1 MAGTD
6 LSSKFLESRNLDA
19 GKRRPANRHASECFL
34 AARCGQAAPPPV
46 SPMEDKDNTMPRL
59 GFAATLSSLFVAAAL
74 LSGAAQAGSYR
85 LGPQDKLEIRVH
97 DLRTGTGEAHQWGA
111 FDGEFVVDA
120 AGNLS
125 LPLLG
130 EVQAGGGTTGDLAQA
145 LAARV
150 QAKVG
155 LAQLPSAAVQVVKYR
170 PFYITGAVDKPGEY
184 EYRPG
189 LTVLQA
195 ASIAGGLMRPRDG
208 ALLGFE
214 RDALTQR
221 GDLRML
227 AADRQG
233 LLIRQ
238 ARLAAEIAEA
248 DTVTYPAEAR
258 TSATGLDA
266 SRAIREET
274 LLFDARRSAL
284 KAQVGALAK
293 ARTLLTQ
300 ELTSLDA
307 KDEALSRQI
316 DLIRK
321 ELTQVTGLVTKGLA
335 VAPRQFA
342 VEQSVAAYESN
353 RIDIQVG
360 RLRAQQDLSRIER
373 ESLDLQAKRRNEAL
387 TEAGEVR
394 AKLAALQERIET
406 ATTLIYQAEV
416 RSPMSITDLGGGEQP
431 VYTLTRRSGGEAR
444 TRTVTE
450 GDTVEPGDVVRI
462 TVPRRVAAPAAGNAQ
477 AAAESP

>member
-1 MAGTD
+1 MT
-6 LSSKFLESRNLDA
+6 
-19 GKRRPANRHASECFL
+19 RPIPSVRDR
-34 AARCGQAAPPPV
+34 ARI
-46 SPMEDKDNTMPRL
+46 DHKDTTMPRH
-59 GFAATLSSLFVAAAL
+59 GLSAL
-74 LSGAAQAGSYR
+74 LSVLLLATPAFTVRALAGDYR
-85 LGPQDKLEIRVH
+85 LGPQDKLEVRVH

-120 AGNLS
+120 AGNVS

-130 EVQAGGGTTGDLAQA
+130 EMQAGGGTTADLARA

-150 QAKVG
+150 QTKVG

-189 LTVLQA
+189 LTVLQSA
-195 ASIAGGLMRPRDG
+195 AIAGGLMRPRDG

-214 RDALTQR
+214 REALSQR

-238 ARLAAEIAEA
+238 ARLTAEISEAE
-248 DTVTYPAEAR
+248 TVTYPAETR
-258 TSATGLDA
+258 TSGTGLDA

-274 LLFDARRSAL
+274 LLFEARRNAL
-284 KAQVGALAK
+284 KAQVGALGK
-293 ARTLLTQ
+293 ARMLLTQ
-300 ELTSLDA
+300 ELASLDS

-321 ELTQVTGLVTKGLA
+321 ELTQVSGLVTKGLA

-342 VEQSVAAYESN
+342 IEQSVAAYEGN

-394 AKLAALQERIET
+394 AKLASVAERTET
-406 ATTLIYQAEV
+406 AASLIYQAEV
-416 RSPMSITDLGGGEQP
+416 RSPMSVADLGGAEQP
-431 VYTLTRRSGGEAR
+431 VYALTRRVGEATE
-444 TRTVTE
+444 TRIVSE
-450 GDTVEPGDVVRI
+450 SDTVEPGDVVRI
-462 TVPRRVAAPAAGNAQ
+462 TVPRRAPPAVTGNAQ
-477 AAAESP
+477 AAADVR

>member
-1 MAGTD
+1 M
-6 LSSKFLESRNLDA
+6 SR
-19 GKRRPANRHASECFL
+19 L
-34 AARCGQAAPPPV
+34 ALV
-46 SPMEDKDNTMPRL
+46 
-59 GFAATLSSLFVAAAL
+59 ATLSFLVAAA
-74 LSGAAQAGSYR
+74 SSVAGGAQANEYR

-111 FDGEFVVDA
+111 FDGEFVVDT

-130 EVQAGGGTTGDLAQA
+130 EVQAGGGTVADLARA
-145 LAARV
+145 IAARV
-150 QAKVG
+150 QSKVG

-238 ARLAAEIAEA
+238 ARLSAEIAEA
-248 DTVTYPAEAR
+248 DTVTYPAETR
-258 TSATGLDA
+258 TAGTGLDA
-266 SRAIREET
+266 VRAIREET
-274 LLFDARRSAL
+274 LLFEARRAAL
-284 KAQVGALAK
+284 KAQVGAFAK
-293 ARTLLTQ
+293 AKTLLMQ
-300 ELTSLDA
+300 ELTSLDS

-394 AKLAALQERIET
+394 AKLATVNERIET
-406 ATTLIYQAEV
+406 ATNLIYQAEV
-416 RSPMSITDLGGGEQP
+416 RSPMSVTDLGGGEQP
-431 VYTLTRRSGGEAR
+431 IYALTRRGGGEIE
-444 TRTVTE
+444 TRIVSE
-450 GDTVEPGDVVRI
+450 GDTVDPGDVVRI
-462 TVPRRVAAPAAGNAQ
+462 TVPRRATPPAAGNAQ
-477 AAAESP
+477 ADAEIR

>member
-1 MAGTD
+1 
-6 LSSKFLESRNLDA
+6 
-19 GKRRPANRHASECFL
+19 
-34 AARCGQAAPPPV
+34 
-46 SPMEDKDNTMPRL
+46 MPRL
-59 GFAATLSSLFVAAAL
+59 GLLATLSVLVAAASSL
-74 LSGAAQAGSYR
+74 VGEAQADGYR

-97 DLRTGTGEAHQWGA
+97 DLRTGTGEAHQWAA

-130 EVQAGGGTTGDLAQA
+130 EMQAGGGTVADLARA

-155 LAQLPSAAVQVVKYR
+155 LAQLPSAAVQVIKYR

-214 RDALTQR
+214 RDALSQR

-238 ARLAAEIAEA
+238 ARLMAEIAEQEKISF
-248 DTVTYPAEAR
+248 PSEAR
-258 TSATGLDA
+258 TSGTGLDA
-266 SRAIREET
+266 ARAMREET
-274 LLFDARRSAL
+274 LLFEARRSAL
-284 KAQVGALAK
+284 KAQVEAFAK
-293 ARTLLTQ
+293 ARTLLTG

-316 DLIRK
+316 NLIRK

-394 AKLAALQERIET
+394 TKLAAVDERIET
-406 ATTLIYQAEV
+406 ATNLIYQAEV
-416 RSPMSITDLGGGEQP
+416 RSPMSVINLSGGEQP
-431 VYTLTRRSGGEAR
+431 VYVLTRRVGTEIE
-444 TRTVTE
+444 TRTVSE
-450 GDTVEPGDVVRI
+450 GDSVDPGDVLRVS
-462 TVPRRVAAPAAGNAQ
+462 VPRRVAPPVAGDTQ
-477 AAAESP
+477 AAAQNR